1 MPERVCW
8 FKSSPQH
15 LITSFEKNCKVGI
28 SHCFCRDSNCDII
41 SRATNC
47 AKQSLRL
54 PASSRNFLGRPLA
67 REARSLSD
75 FGGEFS

>member
-1 MPERVCW
+1 
-8 FKSSPQH
+8 
-15 LITSFEKNCKVGI
+15 
-28 SHCFCRDSNCDII
+28 
-41 SRATNC
+41 
-47 AKQSLRL
+47 LRL